1 MIEKQFKVTHTY
13 NVRES
18 RGKKMA
24 NTITTNENTRNAMD
38 LNNIKSEI
46 LSPETVDTSYTLS
59 ENAVID
65 KFGADGKAFVNV
77 ARFTKAVDFVTL
89 ERIYEMSL
97 HDFKNGYKDNHGVE
111 WKSAIEYIKAIIE
124 MTGGSMDKGTISAYI
139 KIYTLFFKSALPEGV
154 DEKVFD
160 EKVRKFSVTALLHI
174 SRIKSGFGSMVEFIM
189 NESPTM
195 TISKVKETIKEKYTP
210 IEVKPRENGNENSNE
225 NGNENSNE
233 SGNGNGNGNGNEKK
247 ESASLHFDNKKQL
260 MEWLKGVEDMDG
272 IILNFVEV
280 KFK

>member
-1 MIEKQFKVTHTY
+1 
-13 NVRES
+13 
-18 RGKKMA
+18 MA

-139 KIYTLFFKSALPEGV
+139 KVYTLFFKSALPEGV
-154 DEKVFD
+154 DEKIFD

-174 SRIKSGFGSMVEFIM
+174 SRIKSGFGAMVNFIM

-195 TISKVKETIKEKYTP
+195 TISKVKEVIKEKYTP
-210 IEVKPRENGNENSNE
+210 IEVKPRENASDNNNDSNN
-225 NGNENSNE
+225 NGNSDSNI
-233 SGNGNGNGNGNEKK
+233 NGNNDGNNND
-247 ESASLHFDNKKQL
+247 SADSDKYKTLHFDTMKELK
-260 MEWLKGVEDMDG
+260 EWLKKVETAVG
-272 IILNFVEV
+272 ITLTYDNIIM
-280 KFK
+280 KS